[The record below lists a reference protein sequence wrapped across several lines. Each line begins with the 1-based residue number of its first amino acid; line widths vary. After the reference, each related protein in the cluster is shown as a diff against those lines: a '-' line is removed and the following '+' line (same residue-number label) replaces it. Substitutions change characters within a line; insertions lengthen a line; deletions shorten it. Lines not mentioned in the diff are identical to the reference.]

1 MRHVRL
7 ADPHPLN
14 IYIPVDP
21 NKDLWFA
28 QISLAKKDQWI
39 LFRGGFEHTAQL
51 FSGAAFLEA
60 YNLTRIAKL
69 LGIARIPASYTHI
82 KNIENIKNI
91 KNIENNTYF

>member
-1 MRHVRL
+1 
-7 ADPHPLN
+7 
-14 IYIPVDP
+14 
-21 NKDLWFA
+21 
-28 QISLAKKDQWI
+28 
-39 LFRGGFEHTAQL
+39 L

-91 KNIENNTYF
+91 KNIEKILTFNYVYCGRAPKRISNSVDFVAFLASFARDYKRDIIAKLFIF

>member
-1 MRHVRL
+1 
-7 ADPHPLN
+7 
-14 IYIPVDP
+14 
-21 NKDLWFA
+21 
-28 QISLAKKDQWI
+28 
-39 LFRGGFEHTAQL
+39 L